1 MLEII
6 GEIFTNPLET
16 LSTILNTPAF
26 AIWGPFFALLLCGF
40 GLPVPEDIILVVA
53 GFLAGQNGWPILPP
67 ILATYAGILIGD
79 STIFLIGKSV
89 GHKILRSPLA
99 QKILS
104 AERLEKSREAF
115 HKYGIWV
122 NFFGRF
128 LPGVR
133 TAIFFTGGTLKYP
146 FHKFF
151 LMDGLAALISAPFFV
166 WLGYWGGQRF
176 SENIEVLTQYIK
188 TAKTYFFGGMLVVT
202 LIVLAVMYVRSKR
215 KVLPAVPAVGE
226 NK

>member
-1 MLEII
+1 MLEILR
-6 GEIFTNPLET
+6 EIIANPLET
-16 LSTILNTPAF
+16 LTTLLNTPAF
-26 AIWGPFFALLLCGF
+26 ALWGPFFGLLLCGL

-53 GFLAGQNGWPILPP
+53 GFLAGQNNWPILPP
-67 ILATYAGILIGD
+67 IIITYVGILLGD
-79 STIFLIGKSV
+79 SFIFLVGKSI
-89 GHKILRSPLA
+89 GHKILRSKLA

-104 AERLEKSREAF
+104 PERLEKSREAF

-146 FHKFF
+146 FYKFF

-166 WLGYWGGQRF
+166 WLGYWAGKTF
-176 SENIEVLTQYIK
+176 SENIEELTHYIK
-188 TAKTYFFGGMLVVT
+188 VFKTYFAAGIFAIFIIVVIT
-202 LIVLAVMYVRSKR
+202 LYVRSR
-215 KVLPAVPAVGE
+215 KKNVPTV
-226 NK
+226 